1 MSGNRTIVVTGA
13 TGRVGGQVLAQ
24 LAGTG
29 ATVRAVAR
37 DRARLAAVAARHGAR
52 PFPADLTEPDTLG
65 PALDGADAVF
75 LVFPSVVGDAAAEG
89 TVAALAERARR
100 IVYLSAFGVP
110 DSGPPP
116 AGGIMGSHAL
126 LERLVAASAREWTIL
141 RSSGFAANTLAWAE
155 QTRGGGDAVR
165 WFGPGITR
173 ALVHEADLAA
183 VGVRALLD
191 GGHHG
196 ARHHLTGPQQLT
208 QAEQLAAIGT
218 ALGRPLRFVE
228 LDAADAAA
236 QLFGDLPPAM
246 ASGIVAGQLAM
257 ADTPE
262 PMTTEVRRLTGRS
275 ARTYAEWVA
284 DHREEFR

>member
-1 MSGNRTIVVTGA
+1 MAENSTIVVTGA

-37 DRARLAAVAARHGAR
+37 DPARLAAVAARHGAR
-52 PFPADLTEPDTLG
+52 PFAADLTDPDSLG

-75 LVFPSVVGDAAAEG
+75 LVFPSVVGDPAAER

-110 DSGPPP
+110 DRGPAP
-116 AGGIMGSHAL
+116 ADGIIGSHAL
-126 LERLVAASAREWTIL
+126 LERSIAASAREWTFL
-141 RSSGFAANTLAWAE
+141 RSAGFAANTLAWAA
-155 QTRGGGDAVR
+155 QTRGGGAEVR

-183 VGVRALLD
+183 VGVRALLED
-191 GGHHG
+191 GHQG

-208 QAEQLAAIGT
+208 QAEQLATIGA
-218 ALGRPLRFVE
+218 ALGRPLRLVE
-228 LDAADAAA
+228 LDAADAGA
-236 QLFGDLPPAM
+236 QLFPGLPPAV
-246 ASGIVAGQLAM
+246 ASRIVADQLAM
-257 ADTPE
+257 AAAAE
-262 PMTTEVRRLTGRS
+262 PMTAQVQQLLGRP

-284 DHREEFR
+284 DHRDEFD